1 MNTIETLRLALAYFC
16 FALAWAFVL
25 SLVAFLLRRQLRILF
40 DRWRDLGRIGQC
52 VTLVFVTG
60 LVLYG
65 GSKHIPP
72 SQTNDQQNAY
82 GPLIS
87 AASMEQ
93 LSMSLEQ
100 GIEKA
105 RLDASTQQHCTASP
119 VGTAQTS
126 QLQSLSPIA
135 SWRARGAWEDWQR
148 IELPAGFAFPV
159 GTNLITEM
167 TVMSQGALR
176 TTLTNTT
183 PLVELPVRVSLEP
196 GESSVVHGLTTANSY
211 LIVWQN
217 ACVERDA
224 TNRVDASIELFA
236 SGDIEMTIQPTNAN
250 LLPTTTFIPAPLP
263 EGWTGEG
270 VDGAWATNA
279 FPSMVSNIVE
289 MGYEDWLTDYVGIN
303 EQNGRYKVT
312 VTIDD
317 LPESGPCYL
326 ECGPYK
332 VVVKSPG
339 AYSFPLDVCQHYVA
353 RTYPTALPLTI
364 EYDDGYRGLA
374 TQTARTAAPA
384 SAQLRAAV
392 PWNPYIYDICMNPC
406 FYIYP
411 DSVDVDQ
418 AEGTRIS
425 IWCNV
430 TNSVQR
436 SYRSLLGNTQL
447 VFCNPSEAEIVNAA
461 VADMVEVILEHM
473 GHRVTGLI
481 TITTPPHDHYHCHW
495 CYNPN
500 CPCGGWCE
508 EGCSCHGTNSN
519 GVYCVGDP
527 DWFDPPR

>member
-16 FALAWAFVL
+16 FTLAWAFVL

-72 SQTNDQQNAY
+72 SQTNEQQNAY

-87 AASMEQ
+87 AS
-93 LSMSLEQ
+93 SLELLAKSLEPTTSSLIPHPSSLQ
-100 GIEKA
+100 P
-105 RLDASTQQHCTASP
+105 SSQPSQQISR
-119 VGTAQTS
+119 
-126 QLQSLSPIA
+126 
-135 SWRARGAWEDWQR
+135 WRARGAWEDWQR

-159 GTNLITEM
+159 GTNLVTEL

-176 TTLTNTT
+176 TSLTNTT

-196 GESSVVHGLTTANSY
+196 GESSVVHGLTAANSY

-236 SGDIEMTIQPTNAN
+236 SGDMLVTVQP
-250 LLPTTTFIPAPLP
+250 LPSHPSSLPPSSSSLIPPFSSLISAPLP

-289 MGYEDWLTDYVGIN
+289 MGYENWLTDYVGIN

-312 VTIDD
+312 VTIDA
-317 LPESGPCYL
+317 LPECGPCYL

-374 TQTARTAAPA
+374 TRSAPAPA
-384 SAQLRAAV
+384 SSRAST
-392 PWNPYIYDICMNPC
+392 PWGPYIYDICMDPC

-411 DSVDVDQ
+411 DSVDLDQ

-436 SYRSLLGNTQL
+436 SFHSLMGNTRL
-447 VFCNPSEAEIVNAA
+447 VFCNPSEAEIVSA
-461 VADMVEVILEHM
+461 VIADTVEFELEHM
-473 GHRVTGLI
+473 GYRVVGILNI
-481 TITTPPHDHYHCHW
+481 TLPSPDHIHCHW

-500 CPCGGWCE
+500 CPCSGWCE
-508 EGCSCHGTNSN
+508 EGCGCHGPDNAEF
-519 GVYCVGDP
+519 YCIGDP
-527 DWFDPPR
+527 DWFDPPK

>member
-1 MNTIETLRLALAYFC
+1 M
-16 FALAWAFVL
+16 
-25 SLVAFLLRRQLRILF
+25 RRQLRVLF
-40 DRWRDLGRIGQC
+40 DHWRGLGRIGQC

-72 SQTNDQQNAY
+72 AQTNEQQNAY

-87 AASMEQ
+87 ASSFQ
-93 LSMSLEQ
+93 LLAKSLEPAASS
-100 GIEKA
+100 IIPHPSSLTSIA
-105 RLDASTQQHCTASP
+105 RWS
-119 VGTAQTS
+119 
-126 QLQSLSPIA
+126 
-135 SWRARGAWEDWQR
+135 ARGAWEDWQR
-148 IELPAGFAFPV
+148 IEFPSGFAFPV
-159 GTNLITEM
+159 GTNLITEV

-176 TTLTNTT
+176 TFLTNAA

-196 GESSVVHGLTTANSY
+196 GESSVAYGLTASNSF
-211 LIVWQN
+211 LIAWQN

-224 TNRVDASIELFA
+224 TNRVDATIELFA
-236 SGDIEMTIQPTNAN
+236 SGDMLVTVQP
-250 LLPTTTFIPAPLP
+250 LPLDSQPSSSSLIPPYSSLISAPLP

-270 VDGAWATNA
+270 VDASWATNA

-289 MGYEDWLTDYVGIN
+289 TGYEDWLTDYVGIN

-312 VTIDD
+312 VTIDA

-364 EYDDGYRGLA
+364 EYDDDYRGLA

-384 SAQLRAAV
+384 SAQLHAAV
-392 PWNPYIYDICMNPC
+392 PWNPYIYDICMDPC

-411 DSVDVDQ
+411 DSVDLDQ

-447 VFCNPSEAEIVNAA
+447 VFCSPSEAEIVSA
-461 VADMVEVILEHM
+461 VIADTVEFELEHM
-473 GHRVTGLI
+473 GYRVVGILNI
-481 TITTPPHDHYHCHW
+481 TLPSPDHIHCHW

-500 CPCGGWCE
+500 CPCSGWCE
-508 EGCSCHGTNSN
+508 EGCGCHGPDNAEF
-519 GVYCVGDP
+519 YCIGDP
-527 DWFDPPR
+527 DWFDPPK